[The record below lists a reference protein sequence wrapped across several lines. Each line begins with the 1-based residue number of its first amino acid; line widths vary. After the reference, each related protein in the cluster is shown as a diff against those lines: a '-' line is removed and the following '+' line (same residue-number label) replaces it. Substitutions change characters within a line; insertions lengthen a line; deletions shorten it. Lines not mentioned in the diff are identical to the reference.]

1 MAEYIDRQTVF
12 DAINKEWEGCGGL
25 YGSWVIITDIL
36 STIDELPVADVRPVV
51 RGRWVRHYCD
61 EDGKPDGWA
70 CDKCKEWYFFGPSKP
85 NFCPNCG
92 ADMRGDTDG

>member
-1 MAEYIDRQTVF
+1 MAEYIDKQK
-12 DAINKEWEGCGGL
+12 A
-25 YGSWVIITDIL
+25 
-36 STIDELPVADVRPVV
+36 IDELCNVEEYNTRSIATIKDMKPADVRPVV

-61 EDGKPDGWA
+61 EDGKYDGWG

-92 ADMRGDTDG
+92 ADMKEETKE